1 MKYWKGKWIMS
12 VAVLHTVFSLF
23 YFSAPYQ
30 EVLNLGIINSVKT
43 PEIGLAVW
51 FFIFGIILFISGQLI
66 LTIEKNHQ
74 PVPFTVGL
82 GLLIL
87 AVLGAVLM
95 PVSGFW
101 LVFPPVIGLL
111 IANGKKL
118 EAARI

>member
-1 MKYWKGKWIMS
+1 MMYWKGKWIMA
-12 VAVLHTVFSLF
+12 VAVLHTVFSLY

-30 EVLNLGIINSVKT
+30 EVLNSGIINSVKT

-66 LTIEKNHQ
+66 LAIEKINQ
-74 PVPFTVGL
+74 PVPLAAGL
-82 GLLIL
+82 GLLVL

-101 LVFPPVIGLL
+101 LIFPPVIGLL
-111 IANGKKL
+111 INNGKKL
-118 EAARI
+118 EAARA